1 MGHGTCPTAHKS
13 QKIHTYL
20 LRTIGTA
27 MEGFFLR
34 PSMISAALSAY
45 ILWSAFRW
53 MTSDV
58 PPRVLSKRNL
68 ACSSADN
75 RESFFCIASKTR
87 IVARL
92 VSRTTSSL
100 KQKNKRVLSGLSP
113 EHSQAGRIRRVSSA
127 SN

>member
-1 MGHGTCPTAHKS
+1 MWKIKTLFNRILNFSEDT
-13 QKIHTYL
+13 QKPEDTYL

-45 ILWSAFRW
+45 ILWSAFLW
-53 MTSDV
+53 MTSEV

-68 ACSSADN
+68 ACSSADK
-75 RESFFCIASKTR
+75 RESFFCIASRTR

-92 VSRTTSSL
+92 VSKTTSSL
-100 KQKNKRVLSGLSP
+100 KQNKTK
-113 EHSQAGRIRRVSSA
+113 EECAQAQNQNIAELGE
-127 SN
+127 